1 MNRILLVIFTT
12 TNEYRS
18 VDING
23 TWSLHVLTNISGK
36 LFDSK
41 YSKSDNVKCMLSNES
56 IDIWIENNSDVATF
70 ILKYISKCLYMLRT
84 ALWICLLIDLGTV
97 LIAE

>member
-1 MNRILLVIFTT
+1 MKITYHPDTAKMYKILLVIFTT

-23 TWSLHVLTNISGK
+23 TWSLQVLTNISGK

-41 YSKSDNVKCMLSNES
+41 YSKSDDVKCMLSSER
-56 IDIWIENNSDVATF
+56 IHIWIENNSDVATF
-70 ILKYISKCLYMLRT
+70 ILKYISKCL
-84 ALWICLLIDLGTV
+84 
-97 LIAE
+97 

>member
-1 MNRILLVIFTT
+1 MKITYHPDTAKMYKILLVIFTI

-23 TWSLHVLTNISGK
+23 TWSLQVLTNISGK

-41 YSKSDNVKCMLSNES
+41 YSKSDDVKCMLSNER
-56 IDIWIENNSDVATF
+56 IHIWIENNSDVATF
-70 ILKYISKCLYMLRT
+70 ILKYISKCL
-84 ALWICLLIDLGTV
+84 
-97 LIAE
+97 